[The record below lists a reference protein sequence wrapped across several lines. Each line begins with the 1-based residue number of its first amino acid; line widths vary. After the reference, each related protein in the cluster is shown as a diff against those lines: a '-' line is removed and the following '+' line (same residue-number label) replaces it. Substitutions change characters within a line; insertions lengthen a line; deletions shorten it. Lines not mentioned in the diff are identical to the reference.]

1 MNIGR
6 LVHMY
11 PRWAGACLCIR
22 LCPSAT
28 LHPPPPPPPPPPRS
42 QFFYMLSLS
51 LSLYIWHANEC
62 ICRLHT
68 RGCMQTGTYKVA
80 QAARPP
86 PFKVYSRKGQKKNSH
101 SIYVWA
107 ADTISA
113 LWTGV
118 VLSPL
123 KRCCHN
129 AFVFFPPLPPPAPF
143 LLLVRE
149 SRDATW
155 RRECTAGTQLGCVV
169 VGYGGG
175 GGGQGKPC
183 WCAKNVLI
191 PGQVSALVRCCLVA
205 LLWCCLN

>member
-42 QFFYMLSLS
+42 QFFLYALSLS

-129 AFVFFPPLPPPAPF
+129 AFVFFPPPPPAPPTPF

-149 SRDATW
+149 SRDAT
-155 RRECTAGTQLGCVV
+155 
-169 VGYGGG
+169 
-175 GGGQGKPC
+175 
-183 WCAKNVLI
+183 
-191 PGQVSALVRCCLVA
+191 
-205 LLWCCLN
+205 